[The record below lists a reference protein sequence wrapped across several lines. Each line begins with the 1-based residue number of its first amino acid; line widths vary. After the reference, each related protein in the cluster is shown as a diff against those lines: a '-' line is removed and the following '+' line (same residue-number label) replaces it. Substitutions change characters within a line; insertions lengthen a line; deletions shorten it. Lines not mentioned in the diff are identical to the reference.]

1 MFLLTR
7 RTSQMTLSI
16 AVPPVS
22 RSQERHTA
30 RKPRLRSLQQT
41 FWMLLIAP
49 CASIGKLDSTPLGQ
63 SGNFSSTAIKISKN
77 WDKRTLDKKKT
88 YQKNTRDQNIPWSIR
103 VHVLQFFLPVANRT
117 QDYVNREIRKQQIL
131 YTSLKYM
138 HVEYFTV
145 GSRKGIVSLIVQT
158 LSFISR

>member
-16 AVPPVS
+16 AIPPVS
-22 RSQERHTA
+22 RSQERDTA
-30 RKPRLRSLQQT
+30 RKPRLLPCNKLSECCESLPVPVLESQT
-41 FWMLLIAP
+41 LHLSVKVGTSHQLRFKYRKTEIRELQ
-49 CASIGKLDSTPLGQ
+49 T
-63 SGNFSSTAIKISKN
+63 
-77 WDKRTLDKKKT
+77 KKT
-88 YQKNTRDQNIPWSIR
+88 YQKNTRDENIPWSIR

-138 HVEYFTV
+138 HIEYLTV